1 MSEPT
6 TQAGRA
12 LLDDPIFTDWRD
24 GSPLPIASWQ
34 LKERI
39 AAIEA
44 EARAEAEARLAT
56 AAERLIEMD
65 GINAA
70 LREALAPARGMA
82 LSGAAYAHLES
93 AGIMQDPPHDGKFA
107 ECRAPWCVRNQGKLA
122 EIDRVLADTA
132 AAGHAAEA
140 RIRADERLHADQPF
154 AAALTEA
161 EVAAALLAAD
171 KISEAGK

>member
-24 GSPLPIASWQ
+24 GSPFPIASWQ

-44 EARAEAEARLAT
+44 EAR
-56 AAERLIEMD
+56 ERLTEMD
-65 GINAA
+65 TANAA
-70 LREALAPARGMA
+70 LRGALAPARGMA